1 MGKRLEQTFHKVG
14 IQVASKLVKR
24 YLISLIIREIL
35 IKITLK
41 FYITPTKMAK
51 SKD

>member
-24 YLISLIIREIL
+24 YLILIIREIL

>member
-1 MGKRLEQTFHKVG
+1 MNRHFTKVG

-35 IKITLK
+35 IKIALK
-41 FYITPTKMAK
+41 FYITPTKTAK